1 MTDSRDKH
9 IPLIVIL
16 GPTAVGKTE
25 VSIALAERM
34 EGEIVSAD
42 SRLFYRGMDIGT
54 AKPTPEERERVPHHL
69 IDVADPDEGWNL
81 AIYIREARQV
91 IENIYQRGRLPFLVG
106 GTGQYIEA
114 LVEGWRIPGVKPD
127 PELRAAIRD
136 WAEKIGVGGLRKRLR
151 YLDPEAAQNI
161 DGPNLRRMVRALEV
175 IFRSGQKFSEQQGQ
189 GPTPY
194 HVLKLGLTRPRE
206 ALYDRIDQR
215 IDNMFEAGFI
225 QEVKSLL
232 EAGYDPDLPPLSAIG
247 YRQIIYYLD
256 GVITLEEAIRQMKSR
271 SRKYVRKQANWFQED
286 DPHITWVSAA
296 EDPLPKLEQE
306 ISHFLEN
313 ICYTETKENI

>member
-1 MTDSRDKH
+1 MTDPHTKY

-16 GPTAVGKTE
+16 GPTAVGKTD
-25 VSIALAERM
+25 VSIPLAERM

-54 AKPTPEERERVPHHL
+54 AKPGPAERKRVPHHL
-69 IDVADPDEGWNL
+69 IDVADPDQGWNL
-81 AIYIREARQV
+81 AIYLREARQAIV
-91 IENIYQRGRLPFLVG
+91 DIYQRGRLPFLVG

-114 LVEGWRIPGVKPD
+114 LVEGWRIPNVKPD
-127 PELRAAIRD
+127 PELREAIRD
-136 WAEKIGVGGLRKRLR
+136 WADKIGVDELRTRLQT
-151 YLDPEAAQNI
+151 LDPEAAQNI

-175 IFRSGQKFSEQQGQ
+175 IFRSGRKFSQQQGQ

-194 HVLKLGLTRPRE
+194 HVLKLGLTRPRDE
-206 ALYDRIDQR
+206 LYDRIDRR
-215 IDNMFEAGFI
+215 IHAMLDAGLI

-232 EAGYDPDLPPLSAIG
+232 AEGYDPDLPPLSAIG

-286 DPHITWVSAA
+286 DPDIIWISAA
-296 EDPLPKLEQE
+296 ENPLPKMEQK
-306 ISHFLEN
+306 ISHFLN
-313 ICYTETKENI
+313 KICYTE